1 MSDVMD
7 DWFGFDPPPELPE
20 PATPTPPAPTRRVAT
35 SNVVTGVD
43 NTRKFSRPTSGG
55 SSVASRNLLVAEDD
69 DDLGVGINV

>member
-1 MSDVMD
+1 MADVMD

-20 PATPTPPAPTRRVAT
+20 PKTPQRPAPTRRVAT

-43 NTRKFSRPTSGG
+43 NTRKFSQPTTGG
-55 SSVASRNLLVAEDD
+55 SSVAQRNLLVQEDE